1 MKQGPEPVDL
11 MEQLRLRQNDAGA
24 ASTSG
29 MSSDMAALNS
39 ILKDV
44 NDGNVVIE
52 WSVEDPTAGHNGS
65 VTFRATSTATSWLAV
80 DALQYQQLR
89 CVRYDSMMLFSEANT
104 RTMTLH

>member
-29 MSSDMAALNS
+29 MSLDMAALNS

-52 WSVEDPTAGHNGS
+52 
-65 VTFRATSTATSWLAV
+65 
-80 DALQYQQLR
+80 
-89 CVRYDSMMLFSEANT
+89 
-104 RTMTLH
+104 